1 MDPTRRAP
9 ARLLL
14 PPAPRDPETRAAW
27 DARDLDDRL
36 RLARHVA
43 TGTDPGSDP
52 DRALVRAVAAAR
64 VATGWRLRVG
74 AVVFGWLVLMT
85 VWGFGRAQR
94 GDEAVGELAIGLVGG
109 LAAGIAA
116 WRAGSRRLRVAR
128 DTADGRFAAG

>member
-14 PPAPRDPETRAAW
+14 PPPPRDPEARAAW

-36 RLARHVA
+36 RLARCA
-43 TGTDPGSDP
+43 TAGTDPGVDQ

-85 VWGFGRAQR
+85 FWGFGRAQR
-94 GDEAVGELAIGLVGG
+94 GDEAVVELVVGLIGG
-109 LAAGIAA
+109 LAAGATA
-116 WRAGSRRLRVAR
+116 WRAGSRRLQVAR
-128 DTADGRFAAG
+128 EVAAGRFA

>member
-1 MDPTRRAP
+1 MDSTRRTP
-9 ARLLL
+9 TRLLL
-14 PPAPRDPETRAAW
+14 PPPPRDPDARTAW
-27 DARDLDDRL
+27 QGRDLDDRL
-36 RLARHVA
+36 RLARCA
-43 TGTDPGSDP
+43 TVGTDPGDDQ

-94 GDEAVGELAIGLVGG
+94 GDEAAVELVIGLVGG
-109 LAAGIAA
+109 LAAGTAA

-128 DTADGRFAAG
+128 EVAAGRFPGG